1 MIKRWLNQHRY
12 AFGVALR
19 RLLAQPFS
27 SLCNILVISLSLA
40 VPIVVAA
47 VLDTARPVLSQIPV
61 SAEVTLYLDRSAA
74 DGAAQQLALD
84 LKQRHTDDIESIE
97 VIGRE
102 QALATLR
109 TRPAWSDALAVLP
122 ENPLPDAIVVTLRQ
136 HPEIAQTSTRLSA
149 KWETLALVDTVQ
161 VDSTWVQRL
170 QTLLD
175 FLGMGLWMLALGVAI
190 VVLATVFNTVRL
202 QALTQREE
210 IAIARLVGATE
221 SFVRRPFLYL
231 GALTGL
237 LSSGLAIVLAWA
249 ALQPLG
255 TAINRLASSYGTELS
270 LHLPDGVSL
279 LLAGIVVAILGSLSA
294 RWSVYRHSH
303 F

>member
-1 MIKRWLNQHRY
+1 MMQRWLNQHRY
-12 AFGVALR
+12 AFAVALR
-19 RLLAQPFS
+19 RLRNQPFS

-47 VLDTARPVLSQIPV
+47 VLDTARPVISQIPV
-61 SAEVTLYLDRSAA
+61 SAEVTLYLDRAVA
-74 DGAAQQLALD
+74 DGAAEQLAAELR
-84 LKQRHTDDIESIE
+84 QRHTEEIESLE
-97 VIGRE
+97 VITRV
-102 QALATLR
+102 QALAQLR
-109 TRPAWSDALAVLP
+109 SRPAWSDALAVLP
-122 ENPLPDAIVVTLRQ
+122 DNPLPDAIVVTLRQ
-136 HPEIAQTSTRLSA
+136 HPEIAETSTRLSTEWA
-149 KWETLALVDTVQ
+149 ELDTVDTVQ

-175 FLGMGLWMLALGVAI
+175 FLAVGLWMLALGVAI

-202 QALTQREE
+202 QALTQRDE

-237 LSSGLAIVLAWA
+237 LSSVVAVAVAWA

-255 TAINRLASSYGTELS
+255 TAINRLASSYGTELA
-270 LHLPDGVSL
+270 LRLPDAVSL
-279 LLAGIVVAILGSLSA
+279 VLAGVVVAILGSLSA
-294 RWSVYRHSH
+294 RWSVYRNTH

>member
-1 MIKRWLNQHRY
+1 MTRWLNQHRY
-12 AFGVALR
+12 ALAVALR
-19 RLLAQPFS
+19 RLLHQPFS

-47 VLDTARPVLSQIPV
+47 VLDTARPVVSQLPV
-61 SAEVTLYLDRSAA
+61 SAEVTLYLERSAA
-74 DGAAQQLALD
+74 AGTAQTLGTELQ
-84 LKQRHTDDIESIE
+84 QRHPDEIESVE
-97 VIGRE
+97 VITRD
-102 QALATLR
+102 QALAQLR
-109 TRPAWSDALAVLP
+109 ARPAWSDALAVLP
-122 ENPLPDAIVVTLRQ
+122 DNPLPDAIVVTLHQ
-136 HPEIAQTSTRLSA
+136 HPDIAQTTDRLSREWREL
-149 KWETLALVDTVQ
+149 KGVDMVQ
-161 VDSTWVQRL
+161 VDSAWVQRL
-170 QTLLD
+170 QAMLD
-175 FLGMGLWMLALGVAI
+175 FLRMGLWMLAMGVAV

-237 LSSGLAIVLAWA
+237 LSSALAVAIAWG

-255 TAINRLASSYGTELS
+255 TAINRLASSYGAELA
-270 LHLPDGVSL
+270 LRLPDGFSL
-279 LLAGIVVAILGSLSA
+279 LLAGVVVAILGSLSA
-294 RWSVYRHSH
+294 RWSVYRNTH